1 MTGERTETSREIT
14 FEQAL
19 KIAHAAVSEGAFSDA
34 EEVLGA
40 MLAVAPD
47 HPDAL
52 HYLGLT
58 LFMQGKVEEAK
69 ALLDKALAIMPD
81 HADLWNN
88 IGNVRKQTND
98 LEGAVLA
105 YRQAVALAPHSV
117 YFKNN
122 LMSALRLTD
131 RFEEGRV
138 VAEEALRMAPG
149 DVNILNNASNLFVDM
164 GDIARAGECLGQI
177 LAHKAPTVQILEM
190 QVACFSWAGN
200 IEQASHA
207 VRKLME
213 LNPCNA
219 TAAHRLAALSGKDV
233 PDRASDDYI
242 KSLFDTFSERF
253 DWNLK
258 RLSYRAPELV
268 RDALARARGE
278 PHADLVVLDAGC
290 GTGLCGPLLR
300 PYAAHLT
307 GMDLS
312 AGMLAKARERNVYDG
327 LDEDELTAYMASRS
341 AAFDTI
347 VCADTFC
354 YFGELRPATA
364 AARSALRDGGL
375 FIFTVEENVAEDAPH
390 KLQLHGRYCHTEAY
404 VREVCDRAGL
414 AVAAI
419 DRDTLR
425 TEGGAPVPGLIV
437 TAAR

>member
-1 MTGERTETSREIT
+1 LGIT
-14 FEQAL
+14 QFLQGNVEQATAL
-19 KIAHAAVSEGAFSDA
+19 LDRA
-34 EEVLGA
+34 
-40 MLAVAPD
+40 LAITPD
-47 HPDAL
+47 HP
-52 HYLGLT
+52 
-58 LFMQGKVEEAK
+58 
-69 ALLDKALAIMPD
+69 
-81 HADLWNN
+81 DLWNN
-88 IGNVRKQTND
+88 IGNVRKQTKD
-98 LEGAVLA
+98 FEGAVLA
-105 YRQAVALAPHSV
+105 YRRAVELAPQSV

-138 VAEEALRMAPG
+138 VAEEALRLAPG
-149 DVNILNNASNLFVDM
+149 DVNILNNASNLFVEM
-164 GDIARAGECLGQI
+164 GDLARAGECLGQI
-177 LAHKAPTVQILEM
+177 LSHKSPTPQILEM

-200 IEQASHA
+200 TEQASRA
-207 VRKLME
+207 VRKLIEMD
-213 LNPCNA
+213 PCNA
-219 TAAHRLAALSGKDV
+219 TASHRLAALSGENV

-242 KSLFDTFSERF
+242 RAMFDGFSERF

-268 RDALARARGE
+268 RDALARAKGE
-278 PHADLVVLDAGC
+278 PRADLILLDAGC

-312 AGMLAKARERNVYDG
+312 AGMLAKARERTVYDG

-341 AAFDTI
+341 AAFDAI
-347 VCADTFC
+347 ICADTFC
-354 YFGELRPATA
+354 YFGDLRPAAA

-375 FIFTVEENVAEDAPH
+375 FIFTVEENVTGDAAH
-390 KLQLHGRYCHTEAY
+390 KIQLSGRYCHTEGY
-404 VREVCDRAGL
+404 VREVCERAGL
-414 AVAAI
+414 SVAAI